1 MRFAGPTLGPTFARR
16 LRRTSTDKAGRF
28 GALSPHA
35 GDDVDDH
42 RPALPIAIDRL
53 RGPAISPV

>member
-28 GALSPHA
+28 GALSPNP
-35 GDDVDDH
+35 GNDVDDH
-42 RPALPIAIDRL
+42 RAVMPIAVDRL